1 MGDRQWEAGVGG
13 CQVTGEIRTS
23 KTKET
28 QMTTKTVVR
37 TILAVVIAALL
48 GGASLI
54 IARSGA
60 GAGVEVPA
68 GFVH

>member
-1 MGDRQWEAGVGG
+1 
-13 CQVTGEIRTS
+13 
-23 KTKET
+23 
-28 QMTTKTVVR
+28 MTTKTVVR

-54 IARSGA
+54 ISRS

>member
-1 MGDRQWEAGVGG
+1 M
-13 CQVTGEIRTS
+13 TGEMHTS
-23 KTKET
+23 KRKET
-28 QMTTKTVVR
+28 QMTTNTVAR

-60 GAGVEVPA
+60 GAGVEAPA

>member
-1 MGDRQWEAGVGG
+1 M
-13 CQVTGEIRTS
+13 TK
-23 KTKET
+23 KTLAHA
-28 QMTTKTVVR
+28 
-37 TILAVVIAALL
+37 ILTLVIAALL

-60 GAGVEVPA
+60 GGRAEAPA

>member
-1 MGDRQWEAGVGG
+1 
-13 CQVTGEIRTS
+13 
-23 KTKET
+23 
-28 QMTTKTVVR
+28 MTTKTVVR

-54 IARSGA
+54 IARGGA

>member
-1 MGDRQWEAGVGG
+1 
-13 CQVTGEIRTS
+13 
-23 KTKET
+23 
-28 QMTTKTVVR
+28 MTMKTVAR

-54 IARSGA
+54 IARSDA
-60 GAGVEVPA
+60 AAGVEVPV